1 MPIDLMSTSN
11 LALLVLVT
19 TVVFFITSRIAR
31 KNANPQLQLLVK
43 AMRVF
48 ILALVA
54 VYFYKRF
61 AA

>member
-1 MPIDLMSTSN
+1 MTTSN

-19 TVVFFITSRIAR
+19 TVVFFIISRVAR
-31 KNANPQLQLLVK
+31 KNDNPQLQLLVK

-61 AA
+61 VA

>member
-1 MPIDLMSTSN
+1 MTASN
-11 LALLVLVT
+11 LALLVFFST
-19 TVVFFITSRIAR
+19 MVFFVMSKLAR
-31 KNANPQLQLLVK
+31 RNDNPQLQTLVK

-61 AA
+61 IG

>member
-1 MPIDLMSTSN
+1 MTTSN

-19 TVVFFITSRIAR
+19 TVVFFITSRVAR
-31 KNANPQLQLLVK
+31 KNNNPQLQLLVK
-43 AMRVF
+43 AMRIF

-61 AA
+61 VG

>member
-1 MPIDLMSTSN
+1 MTTSN

-19 TVVFFITSRIAR
+19 TVTFFIISRVAR
-31 KNANPQLQLLVK
+31 KNDNPQLQLLVK

-61 AA
+61 VA